1 VRSALL
7 STLELT
13 QAGRPRAFERLGG
26 RSLIAWQVDMARDLG
41 CTRIICLAQRD
52 SEPLQDLHESV
63 ESAGLEF
70 QLVRGPLPLARLLSA
85 DQELVVIADGLVIDR
100 ERLAATI
107 GEQRGVA
114 ALPAEEGLA
123 AGFERIDADH
133 AWGGVL
139 VTRARIAEQLAD
151 MPPDCDTIS
160 VLLRLALQAGARLVN
175 VSAEALDSGE
185 WLLVRDRA
193 VLAMR
198 EEALLDRSV
207 ESAAWSAPGTALSRR
222 IARALA
228 PDALDR
234 GPATALGLGALGLL
248 GAVVLAQLGLSLAGL
263 TSFIVGAFTLKLGE
277 ALGRLKARLRGIGPG
292 TRRADLL
299 RNILDFS
306 LVMALSLPFELDS
319 LPQRMFL
326 PLMFVGLLRLGES
339 LAPEKWRAAWGDR
352 LLAASILLPAAWFGV
367 LDQAVAGLSLLAL
380 GLCLFFRRESKI
392 TRA

>member
-1 VRSALL
+1 
-7 STLELT
+7 
-13 QAGRPRAFERLGG
+13 
-26 RSLIAWQVDMARDLG
+26 
-41 CTRIICLAQRD
+41 
-52 SEPLQDLHESV
+52 
-63 ESAGLEF
+63 
-70 QLVRGPLPLARLLSA
+70 
-85 DQELVVIADGLVIDR
+85 
-100 ERLAATI
+100 
-107 GEQRGVA
+107 
-114 ALPAEEGLA
+114 
-123 AGFERIDADH
+123 
-133 AWGGVL
+133 
-139 VTRARIAEQLAD
+139 
-151 MPPDCDTIS
+151 
-160 VLLRLALQAGARLVN
+160 
-175 VSAEALDSGE
+175 
-185 WLLVRDRA
+185 
-193 VLAMR
+193 MR

-222 IARALA
+222 FARALA